1 MQIPAHYDS
10 SDCIHI
16 LKQQVQNSLANS
28 CVFMLQMHIC
38 ILYPSPG
45 LVLEKGDKKG
55 EGKGGEGIR
64 EGGREGE
71 KGGEEENLC
80 PFFTLK
86 SMFYYFK

>member
-1 MQIPAHYDS
+1 
-10 SDCIHI
+10 
-16 LKQQVQNSLANS
+16 
-28 CVFMLQMHIC
+28 MHTIS
-38 ILYPSPG
+38 ITRPY
-45 LVLEKGDKKG
+45 VKKKGDKNR

>member
-16 LKQQVQNSLANS
+16 LKQQVQNSLANG
-28 CVFMLQMHIC
+28 CVFMLQLHIC

-45 LVLEKGDKKG
+45 LMLKKGDKKG

-71 KGGEEENLC
+71 KGGKEENLMS
-80 PFFTLK
+80 L
-86 SMFYYFK
+86 FYIKKHVLLF